1 MRRITIYAL
10 GFLSLIVTGIQA
22 SAQMYYG
29 PGYGADPYYRGYG
42 RPHSRYYA
50 PRGYAGGDLRP
61 RYDPRNGGTYCVD
74 PRFTVQSGVCKPYR
88 GY

>member
-1 MRRITIYAL
+1 MRRIIFNAL
-10 GFLSLIVTGIQA
+10 GLISVIFMAIPA
-22 SAQMYYG
+22 SAYYG
-29 PGYGADPYYRGYG
+29 PGYGAAPYHRGYG
-42 RPHSRYYA
+42 HAHRRYYA

-61 RYDPRNGGTYCVD
+61 RFDPRNGGTYCVD